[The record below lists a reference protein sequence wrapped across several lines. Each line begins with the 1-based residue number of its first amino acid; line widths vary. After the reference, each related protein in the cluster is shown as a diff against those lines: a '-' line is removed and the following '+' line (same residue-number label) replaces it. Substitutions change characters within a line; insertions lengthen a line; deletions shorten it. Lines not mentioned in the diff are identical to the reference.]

1 MVSSNLIKAPSVSIA
16 FYQNQVDISFCVNDY
31 LPLLSLYGPLLK
43 SLVLPCLRTPWTI
56 GSQFKSNSL
65 SHVIEWD
72 IGYGWAQVEYSYEYD
87 QMDLES
93 EPESAYL

>member
-16 FYQNQVDISFCVNDY
+16 FYQNQVDISYGVNDY

-43 SLVLPCLRTPWTI
+43 SLVLHCLRTPWII
-56 GSQFKSNSL
+56 GSQVKPNSL

-72 IGYGWAQVEYSYEYD
+72 HGRGWAQVKYSYEYD
-87 QMDLES
+87 QMELES